1 MVKIAKIDLKPV
13 KLFSDIE
20 LLIVYLLFTSFHLFS
35 DFAIFAKNDDF
46 LQKTSIFEKLDFC

>member
-1 MVKIAKIDLKPV
+1 MVKIAKIDLKPI

-20 LLIVYLLFTSFHLFS
+20 LLIVYLLFTSFQLFS